1 MPNIRS
7 SKKDIRRTEA
17 RTLRNKANRSKVKTY
32 RKRVIE
38 ALAKGDSKGAQEAY
52 NKFASA
58 ADKAA
63 KSNAIH
69 DHDRDIC
76 GLQNSLEPRP
86 GKGRV
91 KWNVCGSSFEHAQYS
106 NDPIDR

>member
-7 SKKDIRRTEA
+7 SKKDIRRTA
-17 RTLRNKANRSKVKTY
+17 TRTLRNKANRSKVKTF
-32 RKRVIE
+32 RKRVLE
-38 ALAKGDSKGAQEAY
+38 ALAKGDSKAAQEAY

-69 DHDRDIC
+69 KNKASR
-76 GLQNSLEPRP
+76 LKS
-86 GKGRV
+86 RV
-91 KWNVCGSSFEHAQYS
+91 AARMAQ
-106 NDPIDR
+106 PAEKAGA

>member
-7 SKKDIRRTEA
+7 SKKDIRRTET
-17 RTLRNKANRSKVKTY
+17 RTLRNKANRSKIKTF
-32 RKRVIE
+32 RKRVLE
-38 ALAKGDSKGAQEAY
+38 ALAKGDSKAAQAAY

-69 DHDRDIC
+69 KNKASR
-76 GLQNSLEPRP
+76 LKS
-86 GKGRV
+86 RV
-91 KWNVCGSSFEHAQYS
+91 AAKMAQTA
-106 NDPIDR
+106 PAA

>member
-7 SKKDIRRTEA
+7 SKKDIRRTEVRTA
-17 RTLRNKANRSKVKTY
+17 RNRTNRSKVKTF

-38 ALAKGDSKGAQEAY
+38 ALEKGDAKAAQEFY

-69 DHDRDIC
+69 KNKASRLKSRVAAKLAQK
-76 GLQNSLEPRP
+76 LQ
-86 GKGRV
+86 K
-91 KWNVCGSSFEHAQYS
+91 A
-106 NDPIDR
+106 

>member
-7 SKKDIRRTEA
+7 SKKDIRRTKV
-17 RTLRNKANRSKVKTY
+17 RTQRNKAKKSRIKSLK
-32 RKRVIE
+32 KRVTE
-38 ALAKGDSKGAQEAY
+38 ALAKGDTQAVQQAY

-69 DHDRDIC
+69 KNKASR
-76 GLQNSLEPRP
+76 LKSRMAA
-86 GKGRV
+86 KMA
-91 KWNVCGSSFEHAQYS
+91 KAAKA
-106 NDPIDR
+106 

>member
-7 SKKDIRRTEA
+7 SKKDIRRTKT

-32 RKRVIE
+32 RKRVLE
-38 ALAKGDSKGAQEAY
+38 ALSKGDAKAVQEAY

-63 KSNAIH
+63 KSNSIH
-69 DHDRDIC
+69 KNKASRLKSRVAAKMAQS
-76 GLQNSLEPRP
+76 LQ
-86 GKGRV
+86 K
-91 KWNVCGSSFEHAQYS
+91 A
-106 NDPIDR
+106 

>member
-17 RTLRNKANRSKVKTY
+17 RTLRNKANRSKIKTF
-32 RKRVIE
+32 RKRVLE
-38 ALAKGDSKGAQEAY
+38 ALAKGDSKAVQEAY
-52 NKFASA
+52 DKFASA

-69 DHDRDIC
+69 KNKASRLKSRVAAAMAQK
-76 GLQNSLEPRP
+76 LQ
-86 GKGRV
+86 K
-91 KWNVCGSSFEHAQYS
+91 A
-106 NDPIDR
+106 